1 MTENSSKSKNTS
13 NPVLAGADTFLDCCD
28 RLDFQSIFENQKD
41 ALRTLR
47 VVMDELDLTPLT
59 KEQLKSLR
67 PAEPIT
73 VDSSVV
79 SHVASTDPKEER
91 RQEII
96 DEIEAQ
102 GFGDRLDKVYDSFAD
117 GRTRV
122 LSKVPHRHGLPFFN
136 TVIAADFAPVS
147 GLHGIFIS
155 NSEVISA
162 VLPYPCEGHHWQL
175 EIRRNYSSLSEMV
188 EYVTLLSAGFEL
200 P

>member
-1 MTENSSKSKNTS
+1 MSKDAS
-13 NPVLAGADTFLDCCD
+13 NPVLTDADTFLGCCD

-47 VVMDELDLTPLT
+47 VVMNELDLVPLT
-59 KEQLKSLR
+59 KQQIENRQAVES
-67 PAEPIT
+67 IV
-73 VDSSVV
+73 VDSSSVM
-79 SHVASTDPKEER
+79 SHVAAADPKEER

-96 DEIEAQ
+96 GEIEAQ

-117 GRTRV
+117 GRSRS

-147 GLHGIFIS
+147 GLHGIFVS

-162 VLPYPCEGHHWQL
+162 VLPYPCESHHWQL
-175 EIRRNYSSLSEMV
+175 EIRRNYSSLAEMV

>member
-1 MTENSSKSKNTS
+1 MSKDAS
-13 NPVLAGADTFLDCCD
+13 NPVLANADTFLDCCD

-47 VVMDELDLTPLT
+47 VVMDELDLAPLT
-59 KEQLKSLR
+59 KEQIKGLR
-67 PAEPIT
+67 SAEAIT
-73 VDSSVV
+73 VDSSAVV
-79 SHVASTDPKEER
+79 SHVAASDPKEER

-117 GRTRV
+117 GRSRL

-136 TVIAADFAPVS
+136 TVIAADFAPTS

-175 EIRRNYSSLSEMV
+175 EIRRNYSSLAEMV

>member
-1 MTENSSKSKNTS
+1 MSKDTS
-13 NPVLAGADTFLDCCD
+13 NPVLNLADKFLDCCD
-28 RLDFQSIFENQKD
+28 RLDFQDIFENQKG

-47 VVMDELDLTPLT
+47 AVMDELDLVPLT
-59 KEQLKSLR
+59 KEQIKSR
-67 PAEPIT
+67 ASAEQVV
-73 VDSSVV
+73 VDSSPIV
-79 SHVASTDPKEER
+79 SHVATGDVKEER

-96 DEIEAQ
+96 EEIETQ

-117 GRTRV
+117 GRSRM

-136 TVIAADFAPVS
+136 TVIAADFSPVS

-175 EIRRNYSSLSEMV
+175 EIRRNYSSLTEMV